1 MRDLLCRVGSR
12 CRNEVKSR
20 RESRDTRHR
29 EKFVSIRE
37 SISYPFLLMYLDF
50 SCEGQKESVFQ

>member
-20 RESRDTRHR
+20 REGRDTRHR

-37 SISYPFLLMYLDF
+37 SISYPFLMDLDF
-50 SCEGQKESVFQ
+50 SCEGQNESVFQ